1 MLIVLRAGELRLRL
15 SAGGQGERTTL
26 HSPEETAPAFVKTQE
41 TAPQGLIAG
50 DADGNA
56 AAEAQAIAD
65 ALGGKKGGVLLHGGR
80 GGTQVWLGF
89 SVAMG
94 PILRLFWPL
103 ALALRRGGRRP
114 VEVVLGRLKSGV
126 EEAGSMATLSASP
139 FRGGPCAW

>member
-1 MLIVLRAGELRLRL
+1 M
-15 SAGGQGERTTL
+15 
-26 HSPEETAPAFVKTQE
+26 HSPEETALAFVKRLE

-56 AAEAQAIAD
+56 AAEAQASAD

-103 ALALRRGGRRP
+103 AFALRRGGRRP
-114 VEVVLGRLKSGV
+114 VGVVLGRLKSGV
-126 EEAGSMATLSASP
+126 EEAGSMTTLSASP

>member
-1 MLIVLRAGELRLRL
+1 M
-15 SAGGQGERTTL
+15 TL
-26 HSPEETAPAFVKTQE
+26 AAAPDVTQD
-41 TAPQGLIAG
+41 ASLIAG

-56 AAEAQAIAD
+56 AAEAQTIAD
-65 ALGGKKGGVLLHGGR
+65 AGPMLHGGR

-89 SVAMG
+89 RVAMG
-94 PILRLFWPL
+94 PLRLFL

-126 EEAGSMATLSASP
+126 EEAGSMTTLSASP